1 MTQRPI
7 SIVVAD
13 DHPVVLQ
20 GVVGVLRLCKDFD
33 VVAVCDEGLAA
44 LQAIRDFVPDIA
56 VLDVTMPKMGGID
69 VLSRINSEGYQ
80 TKVVFLS
87 AAVSDKQIVSAF
99 AQGVRGII
107 FKDAA
112 ADSIVRCIREVA
124 AGQRWIPAD
133 IVESALEQE
142 GGRQSLVERLTV
154 REIQITSLISEGLS
168 NKEIGRRLKL
178 REGTIKIH
186 LHNIYAKMDVPNRTA
201 LTALVIAFR
210 DELRSDL

>member
-1 MTQRPI
+1 M
-7 SIVVAD
+7 
-13 DHPVVLQ
+13 
-20 GVVGVLRLCKDFD
+20 LRLCKDFD

-99 AQGVRGII
+99 TQGARGII

-124 AGQRWIPAD
+124 AGQRWIPA
-133 IVESALEQE
+133 
-142 GGRQSLVERLTV
+142 G
-154 REIQITSLISEGLS
+154 
-168 NKEIGRRLKL
+168 
-178 REGTIKIH
+178 
-186 LHNIYAKMDVPNRTA
+186 YC
-201 LTALVIAFR
+201 
-210 DELRSDL
+210 